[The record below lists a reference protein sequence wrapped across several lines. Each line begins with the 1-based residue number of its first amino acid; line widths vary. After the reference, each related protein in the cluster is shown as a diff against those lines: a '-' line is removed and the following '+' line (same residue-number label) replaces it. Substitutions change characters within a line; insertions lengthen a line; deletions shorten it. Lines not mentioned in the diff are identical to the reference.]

1 MKRLF
6 LVLLVLALTLTTL
19 IAQAADNTVV
29 GVVTNVEP
37 GMIVVK
43 TDAGQTTSVTT
54 DAKTVYRKW
63 ILQKPWGQDPR
74 ADEHFVRVGKR
85 VHIEVAKDNPSTAGN
100 GALHHYPTARTLWI
114 VVGRVGFD

>member
-6 LVLLVLALTLTTL
+6 LVLLVLALTTL

-63 ILQKPWGQDPR
+63 ILQKPSGQDPR
-74 ADEHFVRVGKR
+74 ADEHFLKVGKR
-85 VHIEVAKDNPSTAGN
+85 VRIEVAKDNPSTA
-100 GALHHYPTARTLWI
+100 RTVWI

>member
-6 LVLLVLALTLTTL
+6 LVLLVLALTTL
-19 IAQAADNTVV
+19 VAPAADNTVV

-54 DAKTVYRKW
+54 DAKTVSMKW
-63 ILQKPWGQDPR
+63 IVQKPWGQNRR
-74 ADEHFVRVGKR
+74 ADEHFLKVGKR
-85 VHIEVAKDNPSTAGN
+85 VHIDVAKDNPSI
-100 GALHHYPTARTLWI
+100 ARTVWI